1 MSLRDRIRRKQC
13 IQQAEGYLELGMAD
27 HALAALATLEAAE
40 SLGGHACYLRGEALR
55 ELERYEEGLEWL
67 RQAADASPDNI
78 HIWLAL
84 GWCYK
89 RIGTI
94 DMAIESLDR
103 ALAVDPSEAI
113 IHYNL
118 ACYWSLARNP
128 GQALGYLAQALEIDT
143 NYRDLVHDESDFDA
157 IREHPGFQAL
167 TTVIV

>member
-1 MSLRDRIRRKQC
+1 MSLRDRIRRKQR
-13 IQQAEGYLELGMAD
+13 IQQAEGYLELGMAE
-27 HALAALATLEAAE
+27 HALAALARLEVAE

-55 ELERYEEGLEWL
+55 ELERYEEGVEWL

-103 ALAVDPSEAI
+103 ALAIDPSEAI

-128 GQALGYLAQALEIDT
+128 SQAIDCLARAIEIDGD
-143 NYRDLVHDESDFDA
+143 YRDLVHDEPDFDP
-157 IREHPGFQAL
+157 IRNDPGFQAL